1 MVFTNIQEAVLAYQ
15 TGNVDIQ
22 SPIKCRHQGEII
34 ETTVGRLI
42 FNSFLPEEMPYLNEA
57 MGKKKLSRTVAE
69 CFDNLGIEKTAKL
82 ADNLKHIGFKFATKS
97 GISISQAD
105 MIVPDEKGKSIE
117 EASEIV
123 KQINNF
129 YWKGLITDEER
140 YNQTIKVWMQI
151 KSSIT
156 KEMVSGIDNENNIF
170 YMIDSGA
177 RGNWGQI
184 TQMCGMKGL
193 VANPAGK
200 TIELPISFI
209 VGSSFLLGSILGS
222 LLVLDI
228 NNE

>member
-1 MVFTNIQEAVLAYQ
+1 MSSARNLLKPSAGEPIITPTQDMVLGCYYLTKETKGKKGEGMVFTNIQEAVLAYQ

-156 KEMVSGIDNENNIF
+156 KKWCYIDNENNI
-170 YMIDSGA
+170 S
-177 RGNWGQI
+177 
-184 TQMCGMKGL
+184 T
-193 VANPAGK
+193 
-200 TIELPISFI
+200 
-209 VGSSFLLGSILGS
+209 
-222 LLVLDI
+222 
-228 NNE
+228 